1 MWLDLTFKYTA
12 IFTAIILHE
21 IAHGYAALLMGDD
34 TAKKEGRLSLN
45 PLKHA
50 DLFGTFLLPLMLWIA
65 MRELCSA
72 GPNRCRLISGSSNI
86 TAMGIILVSAAGIIM
101 NIWVAV
107 ISALFILLIQF
118 IPHPYMQ
125 MILHM
130 FFLNMAAFNIIIA
143 LFNALPI
150 PPLDGSKILFGWS
163 REPWAVKYVN
173 SGKAG
178 LAAIVFLIFIMP
190 EIGRALGLDLNLFR
204 TYLIGTTRY
213 LLSLLV

>member
-1 MWLDLTFKYTA
+1 
-12 IFTAIILHE
+12 
-21 IAHGYAALLMGDD
+21 
-34 TAKKEGRLSLN
+34 
-45 PLKHA
+45 
-50 DLFGTFLLPLMLWIA
+50 
-65 MRELCSA
+65 
-72 GPNRCRLISGSSNI
+72 
-86 TAMGIILVSAAGIIM
+86 
-101 NIWVAV
+101 
-107 ISALFILLIQF
+107 
-118 IPHPYMQ
+118 
-125 MILHM
+125 M
-130 FFLNMAAFNIIIA
+130 FNL
-143 LFNALPI
+143 LPI